1 MWYKGTIEEEGRMNK
16 EEDVSNFSINSLLYS
31 PYTRLFPRETMVE
44 WRGKTS
50 RISLNQR

>member
-1 MWYKGTIEEEGRMNK
+1 MHGLKEKNIEGLHVA
-16 EEDVSNFSINSLLYS
+16 EDRRFEFLDKFFPSL
-31 PYTRLFPRETMVE
+31 LFPRETMAE